1 MEGIGVNYPIRC
13 LGIGL
18 STVEEPAMSE
28 DDFQIGVCKYL
39 DAIKLDWFHCPN
51 GGKRHFTVGAKLKK
65 MGVKAGVP
73 DVIIIN
79 PTRDGSSGLAIEL
92 KVGDNTQ
99 KPTQKDWEAKF
110 LNNNWTYSVAYCID
124 DVIHLVSKH
133 YGK

>member
-1 MEGIGVNYPIRC
+1 MEGVGANYPIRC
-13 LGIGL
+13 LGISL
-18 STVEEPAMSE
+18 STMEEPAMTE
-28 DDFQIGVCKYL
+28 DKLQIGVCKLL
-39 DAIKLDWFHCPN
+39 DALKLDWFHCPN
-51 GGKRHFTVGAKLKK
+51 GGKRNYWTGANLKK

-92 KVGDNTQ
+92 KVGDNKTTSTQ
-99 KPTQKDWEAKF
+99 EGWRTKF
-110 LNNNWTYSVAYCID
+110 LNNNWTYSVAYSID